1 MSMIIPFNGEEIV
14 LGALLGINENDNF
27 DLESWYNDLKPI
39 LIYNAREGNGRGVIY
54 LSKEIRIHLNDI
66 IDKYDI
72 SLNKLA
78 RESNIEPARLWEL
91 ANY

>member
-1 MSMIIPFNGEEIV
+1 M
-14 LGALLGINENDNF
+14 
-27 DLESWYNDLKPI
+27 
-39 LIYNAREGNGRGVIY
+39 IY

-66 IDKYDI
+66 LDKYDI

-91 ANY
+91 ANYKRQTINIGYLVRIAETLEISDIRELITLEESES